1 MAWPAEA
8 FILDEA
14 GIRQSLASPVLD
26 VLDKKGVE

>member
-14 GIRQSLASPVLD
+14 GVRQPLPCPVLE
-26 VLDKKGVE
+26 VLDNKGVE